1 MKQLSIYCSRD
12 LEERVLHALDHAGI
26 EMFLRVPGIGERF
39 LGRGQLPRTMRWEA
53 ALFLVPGA
61 SSERIDR
68 VVAELSQYAGECE
81 IEPCLRLVVASVDR
95 VV

>member
-12 LEERVLHALDHAGI
+12 LEERVIHALDHAGI

-39 LGRGQLPRTMRWEA
+39 LDAGQLPRTMRWDA

-61 SSERIDR
+61 EADRIDR
-68 VVAELSQYAGECE
+68 VIGELEQFTGSCE
-81 IEPCLRLVVASVDR
+81 IEPCLRLVVESGER
-95 VV
+95 FI